1 MSSAEALQQA
11 QTEELTLL
19 VAETKSGYFGVA
31 YRPKQRKP
39 FQAQVWRGGK
49 TVSLG
54 YFATAEEAAL
64 CVARSPKGQAVAAER
79 AAEEA
84 VPLTSEEARQQ
95 AQAEELTLVV
105 AETKSGYFGVAYR
118 PGKPKPYE
126 AQVWRG
132 GKAVSL
138 GYFATAE
145 EAALCVARSPEGQ
158 AAAAAA
164 EKEEEAEEEEVDDD
178 EEEKEQDDEKE
189 EKGEEEE
196 EEEDN
201 DDDDEDETP
210 MTSQEALQ
218 QVRAEGLKLTLTPAL
233 VL

>member
-1 MSSAEALQQA
+1 M
-11 QTEELTLL
+11 
-19 VAETKSGYFGVA
+19 
-31 YRPKQRKP
+31 
-39 FQAQVWRGGK
+39 WRGGK

-84 VPLTSEEARQQ
+84 VPLTSEEAWQQ

-145 EAALCVARSPEGQ
+145 EAALCVARSWLPEGQ
-158 AAAAAA
+158 AAAEEAPRPLTPSNA
-164 EKEEEAEEEEVDDD
+164 EEGKGKPPAKPSIKEEEGVAPLPSYAIVKEEEGVLPLMPSDARRTGVII
-178 EEEKEQDDEKE
+178 KEY
-189 EKGEEEE
+189 
-196 EEEDN
+196 
-201 DDDDEDETP
+201 EDERSDYQP
-210 MTSQEALQ
+210 KKQ
-218 QVRAEGLKLTLTPAL
+218 RAHY
-233 VL
+233 